1 MRGSLSFLIMLSSL
15 GGYVRLA
22 GAEAYPGLIIPIEQ
36 AGVEFKIEITAAD
49 KAGPFDLRIW
59 RLDGKSMAYQRRKAR
74 ELAALA
80 CDSEGYSFDA
90 SARATVS
97 AAGEIILTA
106 GCRK

>member
-1 MRGSLSFLIMLSSL
+1 MKPVRPLI
-15 GGYVRLA
+15 LA
-22 GAEAYPGLIIPIEQ
+22 SVLAWPQAVGAEAYPGLIIPLEQ
-36 AGVEFKIEITAAD
+36 AGVEFKIEITADD

-80 CDSEGYSFDA
+80 CDSEGYNFDA

>member
-1 MRGSLSFLIMLSSL
+1 MKPVRALI
-15 GGYVRLA
+15 LA
-22 GAEAYPGLIIPIEQ
+22 SVLAWPQVIGAEAYPGLIIPIEQ